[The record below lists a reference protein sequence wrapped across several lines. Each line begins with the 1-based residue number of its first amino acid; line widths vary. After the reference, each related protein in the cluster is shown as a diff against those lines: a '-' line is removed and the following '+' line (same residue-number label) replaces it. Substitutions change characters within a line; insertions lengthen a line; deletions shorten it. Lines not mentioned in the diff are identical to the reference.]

1 MEWIWG
7 IVLMSIPYK
16 GNCEHLKEGYC
27 IACISKIK
35 DNWGATAMSF
45 SKDSKCY
52 INVWDGDYPKWI
64 EITNDTSKNSNS

>member
-1 MEWIWG
+1 MT
-7 IVLMSIPYK
+7 MPYK

-52 INVWDGDYPKWI
+52 INLWNGDYPKMI
-64 EITNDTSKNSNS
+64 EITNDPAKNSES

>member
-1 MEWIWG
+1 M
-7 IVLMSIPYK
+7 PYK

-27 IACISKIK
+27 IACISKIR

-52 INVWDGDYPKWI
+52 INVWDGDYPKMI
-64 EITNDTSKNSNS
+64 EITNDPAKNSES

>member
-1 MEWIWG
+1 
-7 IVLMSIPYK
+7 MSMPYK

-27 IACISKIK
+27 IACISKIR

-52 INVWDGDYPKWI
+52 INVWDGDYPKMI
-64 EITNDTSKNSNS
+64 EITNDPAKNSES